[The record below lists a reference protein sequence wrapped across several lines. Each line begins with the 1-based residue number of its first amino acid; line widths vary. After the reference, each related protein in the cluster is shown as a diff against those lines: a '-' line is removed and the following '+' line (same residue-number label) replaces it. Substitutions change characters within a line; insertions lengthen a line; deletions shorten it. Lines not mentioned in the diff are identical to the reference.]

1 MRINEVL
8 QKQIPNR
15 YQTSVW
21 TRQNECN
28 LITSASGIISCL
40 SSLTQH
46 TLPLHQTKM
55 VCGILT
61 VKRVEQNSQ
70 HPHELPTKRK
80 AHPAGMLQA
89 GSDALKPNVHTIF
102 VFVHKCMDNRCG
114 FYAKSTIRKY
124 AHIPGISQYFLYPL
138 PSTVKD
144 GGVVC
149 ALRCMIV
156 LAFNC
161 SINNMNCRILRAI
174 WICKDTRQPI
184 LVDRI
189 WLDEGQTC
197 HVWQINRIT
206 LLHLWFLMLNRAS
219 GASVI

>member
-1 MRINEVL
+1 MQFDNVSQRHNFMPELTHTTHTTTASNE
-8 QKQIPNR
+8 NGMWNSDS
-15 YQTSVW
+15 QT
-21 TRQNECN
+21 C
-28 LITSASGIISCL
+28 G
-40 SSLTQH
+40 
-46 TLPLHQTKM
+46 TK
-55 VCGILT
+55 
-61 VKRVEQNSQ
+61 
-70 HPHELPTKRK
+70 LPTPSRITNEKK
-80 AHPAGMLQA
+80 SAHPAGMLQA

-174 WICKDTRQPI
+174 
-184 LVDRI
+184 
-189 WLDEGQTC
+189 
-197 HVWQINRIT
+197 
-206 LLHLWFLMLNRAS
+206 
-219 GASVI
+219 